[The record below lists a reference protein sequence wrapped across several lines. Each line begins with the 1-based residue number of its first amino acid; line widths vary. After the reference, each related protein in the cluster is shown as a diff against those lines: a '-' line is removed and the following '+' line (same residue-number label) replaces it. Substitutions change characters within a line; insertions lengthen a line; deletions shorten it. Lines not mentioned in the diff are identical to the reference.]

1 MSVKNLGARVDRLED
16 ERLIVGKGRYVDDIV
31 LPGMLSAAFLRSPEA
46 HAKIVHLDLE
56 AARSIP
62 GVVAVYALKDLG
74 EIAQKRMLQSYP
86 HPALKLSI
94 TAYPLARDEVCY
106 VGEAIAVV
114 IAKDRYL
121 AEDGVQ
127 AIALELESLP
137 CVIDARHALKEDAP
151 NVQQSCPSNLAATM
165 NWKFGN
171 VEQAFGAADHVFE
184 EQYFQHRGAPHFMEC
199 RGVLAQRDP
208 GTQRLTVWTSSQAP
222 FMVRRH
228 LAAYLEREEIDV
240 HVIAPDVGGGFGPKA
255 VHYAE
260 ELVIALAAEKLGA
273 PVKWIEDRRE
283 NFVSS
288 TQQRDQWWQ
297 VQVACRRDGKILGI
311 RAQVIQEN
319 GAYVP
324 YGLLL
329 ANTALVPFPG
339 PYAIAAVDIELQVAL
354 TNAVPTTPIRGA
366 GRPNAMFV
374 IERTIDTV
382 SRELQLDRVA
392 VRRLNF
398 VGADQFP
405 YETGARLPS
414 GVMIQYDSGDY
425 HKTLDMALS
434 ASAAEQFE
442 LRRAQA
448 AQAGKFRGLGIASYN
463 EDTGLPPYEGATV
476 KVMPSGRV
484 VVEVGSCAQGQ
495 GLETIVAQIAAD
507 HFGLTARDIRVRTAD
522 TSLGAMALSTVGSRV
537 AATVGPSVHLAALQ
551 VRDKALALVAMDWG
565 VPVGAL
571 TLEGGYVKLV
581 SDPTKT
587 VGLGELARRLI
598 ANVNMP
604 VPKGFSPGLDATAYH
619 TTERAVYANGTNVC
633 ELEVDIETGQVE
645 LIGYW
650 VAHDCGT
657 VINPR
662 LVDGQ
667 ILGGVVH
674 GIGNALF
681 EHMKYDRES
690 GQPLCTNLGE
700 YLLPLATEMP
710 PIHLSHMESPSPINP
725 LGIKGAGEGGTVPG
739 IACVISGIE
748 DALRPLGVK
757 INEYPLSPER
767 LLELIDEKRR

>member
-1 MSVKNLGARVDRLED
+1 MNSKNLGAPVDRLED
-16 ERLIVGKGRYVDDIV
+16 DRLIVGKGRYVDDIV

-46 HAKIVHLDLE
+46 HARIDDLNLD
-56 AARSIP
+56 AARAMP
-62 GVVAVYALKDLG
+62 GVVAVFALKDLG
-74 EIAQKRMLQSYP
+74 EVAQKRMLQSYP
-86 HPALKLSI
+86 HPALKINI
-94 TAYPLARDEVCY
+94 TPYPLASDEVCY
-106 VGEAIAVV
+106 VGEPIAVV
-114 IAKDRYL
+114 IATDRYL
-121 AEDGVQ
+121 AEDAVQ
-127 AIALELESLP
+127 AIHLELTTLP
-137 CVIDARHALKEDAP
+137 CVIDARDALEEKAAK
-151 NVQQSCPSNLAATM
+151 VQLGCDSNLAATM
-165 NWKFGN
+165 NWKFGDA
-171 VEQAFGAADHVFE
+171 EQAFREADHVFE
-184 EQYFQHRGAPHFMEC
+184 EHYFQHRGAPQFMEC
-199 RGVLAQRDP
+199 RGVLAHRDP

-228 LAAYLEREEIDV
+228 LAAYLGREEVDV
-240 HVIAPDVGGGFGPKA
+240 HVMAPDVGGGFGPKA

-260 ELVIALAAEKLGA
+260 ELVIAIAAEKVGV

-283 NFVSS
+283 NFISS

-297 VQVACRRDGKILGI
+297 VQVACRSDGKILGI
-311 RAQVIQEN
+311 RAQCTQDN
-319 GAYVP
+319 GAYIP

-339 PYAIAAVDIELQVAL
+339 PYGISAVDITLQVAL

-366 GRPNAMFV
+366 SRPNATFV
-374 IERTIDTV
+374 IERTVDTV
-382 SRELQLDRVA
+382 ARELKLDRVA
-392 VRRLNF
+392 VRKLNF

-434 ASAAEQFE
+434 ASDASQFE
-442 LRRAQA
+442 KRRDQA
-448 AQAGKFRGLGIASYN
+448 AQAGKLRGLGIASYN

-476 KVMPSGRV
+476 KVMPSGKV

-507 HFGLTARDIRVRTAD
+507 QFDLRPGDIRVRTAD

-537 AATVGPSVHLAALQ
+537 AATVGPSVHLAAQQ
-551 VRDKALALVAMDWG
+551 VRDKALALVAKDWS
-565 VPVGAL
+565 VTPADL
-571 TLEGGYVKLV
+571 TLVRGRVQLN
-581 SDPTKT
+581 SDPAKS
-587 VGLGELARRLI
+587 VSLGELARRLV

-604 VPKGFSPGLDATAYH
+604 VPKGFSPGLEATAYH
-619 TTERAVYANGTNVC
+619 TTDRAVYANGSNVC
-633 ELEVDIETGQVE
+633 ELEVDTETGQVE
-645 LIGYW
+645 LINYW

-667 ILGGVVH
+667 IIGGVVH

-681 EHMKYDRES
+681 EHMKYDRDS

-710 PIHLSHMESPSPINP
+710 NIHLQHMESPSPVNP

-748 DALRPLGVK
+748 DALKPLGVK

-767 LLELIDEKRR
+767 LLELIDEKRH